1 MMLALG
7 GWHMRTASLLLLAF
21 CLPLAAVSATAQQT
35 LYENG
40 PIDGQTLAWTINFGF
55 EIDDSF
61 YIASSSAQVNGVAF
75 GAWLFPGDTL
85 ESVEVSITS
94 QPAFGTTYF
103 DGVVNFAQSGCVLNS
118 GNFDVCTETGSFSPV
133 TLSNGT
139 YYLNLQN
146 AVTAEGNM
154 VYWDQNNGVGCHSE
168 GCPSL
173 AFPDFFESI
182 PSESFTMLG
191 SNTSTGTTPEPG
203 SIALFASGVLGLG
216 TVLRRKLRNPNR

>member
-1 MMLALG
+1 
-7 GWHMRTASLLLLAF
+7 MRTASLLLLAF

-61 YIASSSAQVNGVAF
+61 YIASSSAQVNGIAF

-103 DGVVNFAQSGCVLNS
+103 DGIVNFTASGCVLNS
-118 GNFDVCTETGSFSPV
+118 GDFDVCTETGHFAPV
-133 TLSNGT
+133 TLNNGT
-139 YYLNLQN
+139 YYLNLFN
-146 AVTAEGNM
+146 AQSAGNNP

-173 AFPDFFESI
+173 RSPTSSNRFPRSRSAYWGATLRQAQPLSPAALRCLHLECSGWGLCCVASCETPI
-182 PSESFTMLG
+182 GNRG
-191 SNTSTGTTPEPG
+191 S
-203 SIALFASGVLGLG
+203 
-216 TVLRRKLRNPNR
+216 RRR

>member
-1 MMLALG
+1 
-7 GWHMRTASLLLLAF
+7 MRTASLLLLAF
-21 CLPLAAVSATAQQT
+21 CLPLTAVSAAAQQT

-40 PIDGQTLAWTINFGF
+40 PINGDVNAWTINFGF

-85 ESVEVSITS
+85 ESVEVSLTS
-94 QPAFGTTYF
+94 QPGGGTSYF
-103 DGVVNFAQSGCVLNS
+103 DSIVNFTQSGCVLNS

-191 SNTSTGTTPEPG
+191 SNTSTGTSPEPG

-216 TVLRRKLRNPNR
+216 SVAHRKLRKSS